1 MNYQSVSQA
10 LLDVIKIE
18 NIRNITHCATRLR
31 VNVRNIDQ
39 IDTEKVE
46 QIEGVLGNRVIRCK
60 LFLARM
66 SKESTIRL
74 INYMS
79 QKFLQLKVKKKILP
93 KVKKDHFLER

>member
-39 IDTEKVE
+39 IDTER
-46 QIEGVLGNRVIRCK
+46 LNK
-60 LFLARM
+60 LKG
-66 SKESTIRL
+66 S
-74 INYMS
+74 
-79 QKFLQLKVKKKILP
+79 
-93 KVKKDHFLER
+93 

>member
-46 QIEGVLGNRVIRCK
+46 QIEGVLGVVK
-60 LFLARM
+60 QGD
-66 SKESTIRL
+66 T
-74 INYMS
+74 
-79 QKFLQLKVKKKILP
+79 LQIIFGPNVQGVYDTFNQLY
-93 KVKKDHFLER
+93 FYN